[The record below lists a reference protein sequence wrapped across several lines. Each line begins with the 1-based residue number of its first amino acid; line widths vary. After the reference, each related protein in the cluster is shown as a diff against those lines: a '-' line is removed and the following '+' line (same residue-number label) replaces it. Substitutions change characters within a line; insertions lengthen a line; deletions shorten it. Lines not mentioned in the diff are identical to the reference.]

1 MENFNLAA
9 FDYTSPASW
18 EALGKMWMVSN
29 GYMPSTEQLMQF
41 VVSCG
46 TGQQVPMGSNIQLSN
61 QEFPQHTYASRG
73 RGRGRGGFLRGRGS
87 AYSNG
92 RNLHDD
98 MDYADGEQATDA
110 IVLGRGDG
118 VNGEPYAPVVNNG
131 QGPASPEA
139 QTLSGPVSSGRM
151 QRVGDKW
158 VFVRG
163 AAMDVS

>member
-1 MENFNLAA
+1 MESFNLAA

-46 TGQQVPMGSNIQLSN
+46 TGQQMPMGSNMQLPN

-73 RGRGRGGFLRGRGS
+73 RGRGRGGFLGGRSSG
-87 AYSNG
+87 YSNG
-92 RNLHDD
+92 RNLRDD
-98 MDYADGEQATDA
+98 IDYADDDQATDA
-110 IVLGRGDG
+110 IVLGGGDG
-118 VNGEPYAPVVNNG
+118 ASGEPYTPRASNGQAPV
-131 QGPASPEA
+131 SPEA
-139 QTLSGPVSSGRM
+139 QNIGGLVSSGRM

-163 AAMDVS
+163 TAMDVS